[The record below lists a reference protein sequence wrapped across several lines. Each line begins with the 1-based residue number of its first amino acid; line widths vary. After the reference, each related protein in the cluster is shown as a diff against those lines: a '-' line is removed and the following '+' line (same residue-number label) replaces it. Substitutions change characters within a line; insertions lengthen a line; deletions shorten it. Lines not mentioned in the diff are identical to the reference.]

1 VLYHGAMGGSR
12 RNIEQALRQL
22 RLEAEDLLR
31 SIADTEAEMSAARS
45 EF

>member
-1 VLYHGAMGGSR
+1 MGGSR
-12 RNIEQALRQL
+12 GNIEKALRQL

-31 SIADTEAEMSAARS
+31 FIADTEAEISAARS